1 MLAKDSSGKQN
12 RVNLKSPAKSL
23 MLLKATKSVK
33 HKGGEIIEPDSWEY
47 QLLHSWIKSGAPGTA
62 IHESERVR
70 LKKQPEFSGEGV
82 QFFEKKIRPYLRL
95 IVTSAM
101 GSTSARADYNSTRVQ
116 MYCAVVIPTNQP
128 SCRVIQKK
136 LTD

>member
-82 QFFEKKIRPYLRL
+82 QFFEKKIRPLFE
-95 IVTSAM
+95 A
-101 GSTSARADYNSTRVQ
+101 
-116 MYCAVVIPTNQP
+116 
-128 SCRVIQKK
+128 
-136 LTD
+136 

>member
-1 MLAKDSSGKQN
+1 MQFGQVSWFVPRTRRVPAFLFGFDFQQDHTALLAKDSSGKQN

-82 QFFEKKIRPYLRL
+82 QFLKE
-95 IVTSAM
+95 
-101 GSTSARADYNSTRVQ
+101 N
-116 MYCAVVIPTNQP
+116 P
-128 SCRVIQKK
+128 SPI
-136 LTD
+136 

>member
-1 MLAKDSSGKQN
+1 
-12 RVNLKSPAKSL
+12 

-47 QLLHSWIKSGAPGTA
+47 RLLHSWIKSGAPGTA

-70 LKKQPEFSGEGV
+70 LKKQPEFSSEGV
-82 QFFEKKIRPYLRL
+82 QFFEKKIRPYLRP
-95 IVTSAM
+95 IVTIAM

-128 SCRVIQKK
+128 SCRVTRTKAC
-136 LTD
+136 